1 MKTAPLRRSA
11 LLASLASLASLAP
24 LAPLAVAGELRDPTR
39 PPLAFVAGRHE
50 AAPVLSAVM
59 STGRWRGAIFNGEF
73 VRSGGSVDGY
83 TIEAVLVDGVRY
95 RHAGRTTELHLPQA
109 LNMIKKPASLPA
121 RATSGANP

>member
-1 MKTAPLRRSA
+1 MKTLLPCCAA
-11 LLASLASLASLAP
+11 LLAALAWLAAP
-24 LAPLAVAGELRDPTR
+24 AGAGELRDPTR
-39 PPLAFVAGRHE
+39 PPLAFAAGRRE
-50 AAPVLSAVM
+50 SAPVLSAVM

-95 RHAGRTTELHLPQA
+95 RHAGRTTELHLPQT
-109 LNMIKKPASLPA
+109 LNMIKKPATGPA